1 MKQARI
7 DAIDQ
12 YRGIAIILMVIAN
25 YLFDVLT
32 IPGWL
37 KHAPD
42 VGLTIIDLIAPF
54 FIFAIGL
61 TYGESY
67 RARVQRDGVGRT
79 WGHFLRRWLAL
90 IGIGAIISAGE
101 VLVGKNASPI
111 SWGVLQAI
119 GVAGILTLL
128 VIRVP
133 PLWRALIGLAV
144 LAVYQILLDAS
155 WLTTVLHSE
164 HGGVQGALSWSGM
177 LILSTVIADIWR
189 KSRVK
194 ELGAAWPSLAALAA
208 GLLLSLAAPIS
219 KNRVSA
225 SYVLVS
231 LGASGFLFAVVL
243 LVVDRLRLSASY
255 LRWWGINP
263 LLLYIIH
270 YLLLALVVLPDA
282 PWWHVEASIPLVV
295 VQAAAII
302 AILSVIA
309 WLLSKRERPFTL

>member
-7 DAIDQ
+7 EAIDQ
-12 YRGIAIILMVIAN
+12 YRGIAIILMVVAN
-25 YLFDVLT
+25 YLFDVVT

-42 VGLTIIDLIAPF
+42 IGLTVIDLIAPF

-67 RARVQRDGVGRT
+67 RSRGERDGAGRA

-128 VIRVP
+128 VIGVP

-144 LAVYQILLDAS
+144 LAAYQILLDTT

-164 HGGVQGALSWSGM
+164 HGGMQGALSWSGM
-177 LILSTVIADIWR
+177 LILGTVIADVWR
-189 KSRVK
+189 KSGAK
-194 ELGAAWPSLAALAA
+194 ELGAAWPSVIALAA
-208 GLLLSLAAPIS
+208 GLLLSLIVPIS

-231 LGASGFLFAVVL
+231 LGASGLLFVVVL
-243 LVVDRLRLSASY
+243 LATDRLRLRPSF

-263 LLLYIIH
+263 LLLYVMH

-282 PWWHVEASIPLVV
+282 PWWHVQASIPLVV

-302 AILSVIA
+302 AILGVIA
-309 WLLSKRERPFTL
+309 WLLSKRERPFVL

>member
-1 MKQARI
+1 MKDRI

-12 YRGIAIILMVIAN
+12 YRGIAIMLMVIAN
-25 YLFDVLT
+25 YLFDVVT

-42 VGLTIIDLIAPF
+42 IGLTIIDLIAPF

-61 TYGESY
+61 TYGASY
-67 RARVQRDGVGRT
+67 RSRIERDGVAKT

-119 GVAGILTLL
+119 GCAGIITLL
-128 VIRVP
+128 VIAVP
-133 PLWRALIGLAV
+133 PVWRTLIGCAV
-144 LAVYQILLDAS
+144 LAAYQVLLDTS
-155 WLTTVLHSE
+155 WLPTVLHSE
-164 HGGVQGALSWSGM
+164 HGGMQGALSWSGM
-177 LILSTVIADIWR
+177 MILSTVVADIWR
-189 KSRVK
+189 KKPQNEIAV
-194 ELGAAWPSLAALAA
+194 AWPSVTALAA

-231 LGASGFLFAVVL
+231 LGASGLLFAVVL
-243 LVVDRLRLSASY
+243 LLVNRLRLQAAY

-263 LLLYIIH
+263 LLLYIMH

-282 PWWHVEASIPLVV
+282 PWWHVQASIPLVA

-302 AILSVIA
+302 AILSVAA
-309 WLLSKRERPFTL
+309 WLLSRRKQPFSL

>member
-1 MKQARI
+1 MQNRI
-7 DAIDQ
+7 EAIDQ

-25 YLFDVLT
+25 YLFDVTT

-42 VGLTIIDLIAPF
+42 IGLTVIDLIAPF

-61 TYGESY
+61 TYGASY
-67 RARVQRDGVGRT
+67 RARIEKDGLGRT
-79 WGHFLRRWLAL
+79 LGHFLRRWLAL

-119 GVAGILTLL
+119 GVAGILALL
-128 VIRVP
+128 VVGVP

-144 LAVYQILLDAS
+144 LAAYQLLLNDL
-155 WLTTVLHSE
+155 WLATVLHSE
-164 HGGVQGALSWSGM
+164 HGGLEGAVAWSGM
-177 LILSTVIADIWR
+177 LILSTVIADVWK
-189 KSRVK
+189 KSRVS
-194 ELGAAWPSLAALAA
+194 EVGVAWPSVVALAM
-208 GLLLSLAAPIS
+208 GLVLSIVAPIS

-231 LGASGFLFAVVL
+231 LGASGLLFAAVL
-243 LVVDRLRLSASY
+243 LVSNRLRLRPSF

-263 LLLYIIH
+263 LLLYIMH

-282 PWWHVEASIPLVV
+282 SWWHVQASIPLVV
-295 VQAAAII
+295 AQAAMII
-302 AILSVIA
+302 AILSVAA
-309 WLLSKRERPFTL
+309 WLLSRRERPFSL

>member
-1 MKQARI
+1 MQNRI
-7 DAIDQ
+7 EAIDQ

-25 YLFDVLT
+25 YLFDVTT

-42 VGLTIIDLIAPF
+42 IGLTVIDLIAPF

-61 TYGESY
+61 TYGASY
-67 RARVQRDGVGRT
+67 RARVERDGAART

-119 GVAGILTLL
+119 GVAGIVTLL

-133 PLWRALIGLAV
+133 PLWRALIALVMLA
-144 LAVYQILLDAS
+144 AYQLLLDNL
-155 WLTTVLHSE
+155 WLSTVLHSE
-164 HGGVQGALSWSGM
+164 HGGMEGAVAWSAM
-177 LILSTVIADIWR
+177 LILSSVVADVWR
-189 KSRVK
+189 RNGSS
-194 ELGAAWPSLAALAA
+194 ELGVAWPSAVALAA
-208 GLLLSLAAPIS
+208 GLLLSLVAPIS

-231 LGASGFLFAVVL
+231 LGASGLLFAVVQL
-243 LVVDRLRLSASY
+243 AVSRLRLPSRVSQVVGNQSAPAV
-255 LRWWGINP
+255 RD
-263 LLLYIIH
+263 
-270 YLLLALVVLPDA
+270 ALPA
-282 PWWHVEASIPLVV
+282 ACPGGPPGRPLVARAGLHSPCGDAGRGDHSHSECCRV
-295 VQAAAII
+295 APLPRRKQ
-302 AILSVIA
+302 
-309 WLLSKRERPFTL
+309 PFSL

>member
-1 MKQARI
+1 VQNRI
-7 DAIDQ
+7 EAIDQ

-25 YLFDVLT
+25 YLFDVTT

-42 VGLTIIDLIAPF
+42 IGLTVIDLIAPF

-61 TYGESY
+61 TYGVSY
-67 RARVQRDGVGRT
+67 RARVQRDGLGRT
-79 WGHFLRRWLAL
+79 WGHFLRRWLSL

-128 VIRVP
+128 VIGIQ
-133 PLWRALIGLAV
+133 PLWRACIALAM
-144 LAVYQILLDAS
+144 LAAYQLLLDNV
-155 WLTTVLHSE
+155 WLSTVLHSE
-164 HGGVQGALSWSGM
+164 HGGMEGSVAWSAM
-177 LILSTVIADIWR
+177 LILSTVVADVWR
-189 KSRVK
+189 KSRVS
-194 ELGAAWPSLAALAA
+194 EVGVAWPSLAALAA
-208 GLLLSLAAPIS
+208 GLLLSAVAPIS

-231 LGASGFLFAVVL
+231 LGASGLLFAVVL
-243 LVVDRLRLSASY
+243 LVVNRLRLRPAY
-255 LRWWGINP
+255 LRWWGVNP
-263 LLLYIIH
+263 LLLYIMH

-282 PWWHVEASIPLVV
+282 PWWHVQASIALVV
-295 VQAAAII
+295 AQAACII
-302 AILSVIA
+302 AVLSVAA
-309 WLLSKRERPFTL
+309 WLLSRRERVFSL

>member
-1 MKQARI
+1 MQNRI
-7 DAIDQ
+7 EAIDQ

-25 YLFDVLT
+25 YLFDVTT

-42 VGLTIIDLIAPF
+42 IGLTVIDLIAPF

-61 TYGESY
+61 TYGASY
-67 RARVQRDGVGRT
+67 RARVERDGAART

-119 GVAGILTLL
+119 GVAGIVTLL

-133 PLWRALIGLAV
+133 PLWRALIALVMLA
-144 LAVYQILLDAS
+144 AYQLLLDNL
-155 WLTTVLHSE
+155 WLSTVLHSE
-164 HGGVQGALSWSGM
+164 HGGMEGAVAWSAM
-177 LILSTVIADIWR
+177 LILSSVVADVWR
-189 KSRVK
+189 RNGSS
-194 ELGAAWPSLAALAA
+194 ELSVAWPSAVALAA
-208 GLLLSLAAPIS
+208 GLLLSLVAPIS

-231 LGASGFLFAVVL
+231 LGASGLLFAVVQL
-243 LVVDRLRLSASY
+243 AVSRLRFRPAY

-263 LLLYIIH
+263 LLLYVMH

-282 PWWHVEASIPLVV
+282 PWWHVQASIPLVV
-295 VQAAAII
+295 AQAAGII
-302 AILSVIA
+302 AILSVAA
-309 WLLSKRERPFTL
+309 WLLSRRKQPFSL

>member
-1 MKQARI
+1 MQNRI
-7 DAIDQ
+7 EAIDQ

-25 YLFDVLT
+25 YLFDVTT

-42 VGLTIIDLIAPF
+42 IGLTVIDLIAPF

-61 TYGESY
+61 TYGASY
-67 RARVQRDGVGRT
+67 RARIEKDGLGRT
-79 WGHFLRRWLAL
+79 LGHFLRRWLAL

-128 VIRVP
+128 VIGVP
-133 PLWRALIGLAV
+133 PLWRALIGLGV
-144 LAVYQILLDAS
+144 LAAYQLLLNDL
-155 WLTTVLHSE
+155 WLATVLHSE
-164 HGGVQGALSWSGM
+164 HGGLEGAVAWSGM
-177 LILSTVIADIWR
+177 LILSTVIADVWK
-189 KSRVK
+189 KSRVS
-194 ELGAAWPSLAALAA
+194 EVGVAWPSVVALAM
-208 GLLLSLAAPIS
+208 GLVLSIVAPIS

-231 LGASGFLFAVVL
+231 LGASGLLFAAVL
-243 LVVDRLRLSASY
+243 LVSNRLRLRPSF

-263 LLLYIIH
+263 LLLYIMH

-282 PWWHVEASIPLVV
+282 SWWHVQASIPLVV
-295 VQAAAII
+295 AQAAVII
-302 AILSVIA
+302 AILSVAA
-309 WLLSKRERPFTL
+309 WLLSRRERPFSL